1 MTVVV
6 SIQFWPTRRSCL
18 PPSRGIQ
25 PSLLGIPAPIPP
37 SGIGAGIGTARFS
50 LSHRHCPAGL
60 ASQPHAPNK
69 LCTWGWEVKQW
80 RWDREAMLAWLG
92 VVKVADIDAIRWALA
107 GLQDGAAD
115 TPVSYRRANQWI
127 ARLAE
132 IGVIDRFRPIY
143 KDRQIVWATRRAS
156 GQIPPSLFRQ
166 TLRHELAVATVS
178 ARYIA
183 RGFTWQRDRK
193 PLSFHEH
200 QADGVAIKG
209 DVTELIEVEL
219 TAKNRGRYKPICAS
233 HSARMANE
241 GVTRV
246 VYLCVPAAA
255 RAVSREAD
263 KFIFRTERHRLVA
276 LPVFDGQGKWVGN
289 DTDLW
294 VDAPTPVEGVN
305 PGPRVELWDRSAV

>member
-1 MTVVV
+1 VAQ
-6 SIQFWPTRRSCL
+6 ITRR
-18 PPSRGIQ
+18 
-25 PSLLGIPAPIPP
+25 
-37 SGIGAGIGTARFS
+37 
-50 LSHRHCPAGL
+50 
-60 ASQPHAPNK
+60 
-69 LCTWGWEVKQW
+69 
-80 RWDREAMLAWLG
+80 DEAMLAWLG

-143 KDRQIVWATRRAS
+143 KDRQIVWATHRAS

-209 DVTELIEVEL
+209 NVTELIEVEL

-241 GVTRV
+241 GVSRV

-294 VDAPTPVEGVN
+294 VDAPIPVEGVN
-305 PGPRVELWDRSAV
+305 PGPNVELWDRSAV